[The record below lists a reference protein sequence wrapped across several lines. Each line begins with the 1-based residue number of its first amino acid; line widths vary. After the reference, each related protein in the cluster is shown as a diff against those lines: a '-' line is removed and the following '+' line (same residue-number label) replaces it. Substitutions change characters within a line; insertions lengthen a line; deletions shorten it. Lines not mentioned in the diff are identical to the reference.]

1 MNFPLY
7 IARRYLFAKKSHN
20 IINIISLISV
30 VGMATGVMAL
40 VVVLSVF
47 NGFDSLIRNMFST
60 FDADLKIQLV
70 EGKTFPDTLAEIND
84 VRNHPSVAVF
94 SEVLQ
99 ENALFKYR
107 KRQHIGVVKGVSRNY
122 AHQTGIDSMIID
134 GEFSLWRGS
143 QPLVVMGQ
151 GVAYYLNANLA
162 HFDPL
167 EVYMPRRGKLPTIST
182 ATAFNSRA
190 IMPSGIFGIE
200 QEFDSEYTILPIE
213 FVRDLLKYDNEVT
226 AIEIKL
232 KEDYRSSRVQKE
244 IQEILGDKYKVLNR
258 QQQNEALY
266 RTMKSEKLAIGLIL
280 SLILVIASFNIIGSL
295 SMLII
300 DKRKDVETLRSLGA
314 DNRMIQKIFT
324 MEGLLISLSG
334 TVLGAIFGLLI
345 CWLQVQFKLVKL
357 QGTGGFIIDA
367 YPIDIQPLDITL
379 ILLLV
384 LSISFLAAKFPVRI
398 ITQRIFAQEQ
408 SGENQ

>member
-47 NGFDSLIRNMFST
+47 NGFDSLIKSMFST

-70 EGKTFPDTLAEIND
+70 EGKTFPDSLAEID
-84 VRNHPSVAVF
+84 SVRNHPSVAVF

-107 KRQHIGVVKGVSRNY
+107 KRQHIGIVKGVSRNY
-122 AHQTGIDSMIID
+122 ADQTGIDSMMTN
-134 GEFSLWRGS
+134 GEFKLWRES

-167 EVYMPRRGKLPTIST
+167 EIYMPRRGRLPTIST
-182 ATAFNSRA
+182 ATAFNSKA

-200 QEFDSEYTILPIE
+200 QEFDSEYTIVPIE

-226 AIEIKL
+226 SIEIML
-232 KEDYRSSRVQKE
+232 KEDYRYSKAQKE
-244 IQEILGDKYKVLNR
+244 IQEIVGEKFRVLNR
-258 QQQNEALY
+258 QQQNESLY

-334 TVLGAIFGLLI
+334 TALGAIFGLLI
-345 CWLQVQFKLVKL
+345 CWLQVRFKLVRL

-367 YPIDIQPLDITL
+367 YPIDIQFLDISL

-384 LSISFLAAKFPVRI
+384 IAISFFAAKFPVTI

-408 SGENQ
+408 SATNQ